1 MVRIQA
7 LGILYLIQNIGCVH
21 DVHSLR
27 SRAGRE
33 AGTLSAQ
40 RSGLDMIGYQ
50 HARQFRLVHPQQ
62 TDFVQPQGVC
72 PTAMRNVRALRHLSV
87 T

>member
-1 MVRIQA
+1 MARIQV
-7 LGILYLIQNIGCVH
+7 LGILYLIQNIG
-21 DVHSLR
+21 DVCAAYIGR
-27 SRAGRE
+27 NAGRE